1 MNENYEIVKKL
12 LDTNDTDTIRT
23 TVENFQM
30 VEMPDKVV
38 EYVTAKLELDDNA
51 VRDVITRILSH
62 NKNKNI
68 PKYLVPYIS
77 SDEIAARNLAGE
89 ILLSRKSDS
98 VQAMLN
104 YLPDANDDD
113 QKFII
118 DILGLIGDKSATE
131 EIINVLKVSK
141 DDNTILACIEA
152 LGNLKAPE
160 GVDEIISM
168 YDSNELFQPTI
179 IEALGKIGTPEC
191 INFINANYYG
201 VDEMSKFPLIESLG
215 EIGNEESFNM
225 LINDLQYLD
234 TAYKWV
240 AIEAIG
246 KLQERLNLDLPADKV
261 LKTSLIETLESS
273 DDQYKKSAIKLVNL
287 FDGEEIIEYV
297 FSIYGKDESIDQEL
311 KQYFQKNSVVF
322 FKKIIL
328 YIKTVPQNL
337 KLCVELIKE
346 LIQFDEGESLHQLSD
361 LELRGFVEEFTVL
374 LSNPDEEVRNLAIE
388 LLFYL
393 DAETALLFGDT
404 MLEDQNSWN
413 RLKLLEIIQYGDDPR
428 IIELIKEL
436 AKDKDEVVRE
446 NAQNIL
452 NERGLTNLELKEQ

>member
-1 MNENYEIVKKL
+1 MSENFEIVKKI
-12 LDTNDTDTIRT
+12 LDTNETEKIRT

-38 EYVTAKLELDDNA
+38 EYVTAKLLLDDNA

-68 PKYLVPYIS
+68 SKYLVPYIS
-77 SDEIAARNLAGE
+77 SDVIAARNLAGE
-89 ILLSRKSDS
+89 ILLKRKSDS
-98 VQAMLN
+98 VKAMLN

-131 EIINVLKVSK
+131 EIINVLKITK

-152 LGNLKAPE
+152 LGNLKAAE
-160 GVDEIISM
+160 GVDEIISI
-168 YDSNELFQPTI
+168 YDANELFQPTI

-201 VDEMSKFPLIESLG
+201 VDELTKFPLIESLG

-273 DDQYKKSAIKLVNL
+273 DDQYRKSAIKLINL

-297 FSIYGKDESIDQEL
+297 FGVFGKDENVDLEL
-311 KQYFQKNSVVF
+311 KQYFQKYSSVF
-322 FKKIIL
+322 FQKIID
-328 YIKTVPQNL
+328 YIKTSPANL
-337 KLCVELIKE
+337 KLCVEQIKE
-346 LIQFDEGESLHQLSD
+346 LIQIDEGESLQTLNDKQLRD
-361 LELRGFVEEFTVL
+361 FVEEFTVL
-374 LSNPDEEVRNLAIE
+374 LSNPDEEVRSLAIE

-393 DAETALLFGDT
+393 DAETALLFSDT
-404 MLEDQNSWN
+404 MLEDTNSWN

-428 IIELIKEL
+428 IIDLIKEL

-452 NERGLTNLELKEQ
+452 NERGLTNLEIKEQ